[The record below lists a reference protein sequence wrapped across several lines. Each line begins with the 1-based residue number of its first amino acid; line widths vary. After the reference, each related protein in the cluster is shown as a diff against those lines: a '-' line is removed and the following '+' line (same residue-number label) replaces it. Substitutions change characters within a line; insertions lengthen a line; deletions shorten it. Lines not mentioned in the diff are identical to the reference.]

1 MKMVFDYSFKK
12 MTVEL
17 SYLKGSVLESAR
29 ELEMDTSRLSKWRM
43 DSQYNRDSVLPKN
56 NKLTPD
62 E

>member
-1 MKMVFDYSFKK
+1 MVFDYSFKK

-17 SYLKGSVLESAR
+17 SYLKRSVLESAR